1 MRKWISGLLAG
12 LLIVIVSAGCG
23 KAPAVSAPPDSSEGG
38 VLTLP
43 TESEASTTQ
52 PPVSNENLNPLTGK
66 SDLTKGGTRPVGVMI
81 GNNST
86 SRPQHGIDKADLYVE
101 AETEGGIT
109 RILALFANAER
120 IPAQLGPVRSA
131 RSPFV
136 TIAQAMDIVYAHAGG
151 STPAL
156 DTLKK
161 IKIDNINAL
170 SYDGSTFWRDEQLKK
185 SKGLE
190 YSMMTSGD
198 KMKARMDKLK
208 IGTTATRPVPF
219 GFGDKAGNGAGASL
233 QVNVSDSR
241 AVTFVYDSTSGLY
254 TKGNGKIGDTTT
266 HKAADGTPIQVTNI
280 LVMYADK
287 VMENE
292 LTCNFKLASGSGL
305 LVTGGTKPPDDL
317 YLYRGQAGVP
327 GGGWDRAGGV
337 AREDVYLPGEFQAQE
352 QDGAG
357 LTPAWKIET
366 EERGHVSCETRPLF
380 IGSVG

>member
-198 KMKARMDKLK
+198 K
-208 IGTTATRPVPF
+208 
-219 GFGDKAGNGAGASL
+219 AGNGAGASL

-305 LVTGGTKPPDDL
+305 LVTGGASRPMTYTCTADKLAFREEDGTEL
-317 YLYRGQAGVP
+317 AVSP
-327 GGGWDRAGGV
+327 GKTYICLVNSKLKSKTAL
-337 AREDVYLPGEFQAQE
+337 A
-352 QDGAG
+352 
-357 LTPAWKIET
+357 
-366 EERGHVSCETRPLF
+366 
-380 IGSVG
+380 

>member
-1 MRKWISGLLAG
+1 MKKWISGLLAG
-12 LLIVIVSAGCG
+12 LLLVTMGAGCSKTPG
-23 KAPAVSAPPDSSEGG
+23 VSDQPSSSENGAI
-38 VLTLP
+38 TLP
-43 TESEASTTQ
+43 ADSETSGTEAPESQ
-52 PPVSNENLNPLTGK
+52 ENYNPLTGEN
-66 SDLTKGGTRPVGVMI
+66 DLTKGGTRPVGIMI

-109 RILALFANAER
+109 RILAVFANAER

-136 TIAQAMDIVYAHAGG
+136 TMAQAMDIVYAHAGG

-161 IKIDNINAL
+161 IDIDNINAL
-170 SYDGSTFWRDEQLKK
+170 SYDGSTFWRDEQLRK

-198 KMKARMDKLK
+198 KMQSRIDKLK
-208 IGTTATRPVPF
+208 IGTAATRPVPF
-219 GFGDKAGNGAGASL
+219 GFGDKAGSGAGASL

-241 AVTFVYDSTSGLY
+241 AVTFIYDSASGLY
-254 TKGNGKIGDTTT
+254 TKGNGKIGDTAT
-266 HKAADGTPIQVTNI
+266 HKAADGTPIRVANI
-280 LVMYADK
+280 LVLYADK

-305 LVTGGTKPPDDL
+305 LVTGG
-317 YLYRGQAGVP
+317 A
-327 GGGWDRAGGV
+327 
-337 AREDVYLPGEFQAQE
+337 
-352 QDGAG
+352 
-357 LTPAWKIET
+357 
-366 EERGHVSCETRPLF
+366 SRPLSYTCTADKLAF
-380 IGSVG
+380 REEDGSELTVSPGKTYICLVNSKLKSKTALA

>member
-170 SYDGSTFWRDEQLKK
+170 SYAGSTFWRDEQLKK

-198 KMKARMDKLK
+198 KLKARMDKLK

-305 LVTGGTKPPDDL
+305 LVTGGASRPMTYTCTADKLAFREEDGTEL
-317 YLYRGQAGVP
+317 AVSP
-327 GGGWDRAGGV
+327 GKTYICLVNSKLKSKTAL
-337 AREDVYLPGEFQAQE
+337 A
-352 QDGAG
+352 
-357 LTPAWKIET
+357 
-366 EERGHVSCETRPLF
+366 
-380 IGSVG
+380 

>member
-1 MRKWISGLLAG
+1 M
-12 LLIVIVSAGCG
+12 
-23 KAPAVSAPPDSSEGG
+23 
-38 VLTLP
+38 
-43 TESEASTTQ
+43 
-52 PPVSNENLNPLTGK
+52 
-66 SDLTKGGTRPVGVMI
+66 
-81 GNNST
+81 
-86 SRPQHGIDKADLYVE
+86 
-101 AETEGGIT
+101 
-109 RILALFANAER
+109 
-120 IPAQLGPVRSA
+120 
-131 RSPFV
+131 

-208 IGTTATRPVPF
+208 IGSTATRPVPF

-305 LVTGGTKPPDDL
+305 LVTGGTSRPMTYTCTADKLAFREEDGTEL
-317 YLYRGQAGVP
+317 AVSP
-327 GGGWDRAGGV
+327 GKTYICLVNSKLKSKTAL
-337 AREDVYLPGEFQAQE
+337 A
-352 QDGAG
+352 
-357 LTPAWKIET
+357 
-366 EERGHVSCETRPLF
+366 
-380 IGSVG
+380 